1 MSIQSGLAYLV
12 DEDRIDFTKGIQ
24 ALLRDLSDASDT
36 KAGTGEGM
44 TVDQL
49 LGKTELSAE
58 RSDLVLEQVLERF
71 QKLPLQVLWETS
83 DIVMRLDC
91 RRGAAEGAPALH
103 DVRIERPL
111 CKIRY
116 VTALAGL

>member
-24 ALLRDLSDASDT
+24 ALLRDLSDAPDT

-71 QKLPLQVLWETS
+71 QKLPLQVLCLYSERW
-83 DIVMRLDC
+83 
-91 RRGAAEGAPALH
+91 AP
-103 DVRIERPL
+103 PF
-111 CKIRY
+111 
-116 VTALAGL
+116 